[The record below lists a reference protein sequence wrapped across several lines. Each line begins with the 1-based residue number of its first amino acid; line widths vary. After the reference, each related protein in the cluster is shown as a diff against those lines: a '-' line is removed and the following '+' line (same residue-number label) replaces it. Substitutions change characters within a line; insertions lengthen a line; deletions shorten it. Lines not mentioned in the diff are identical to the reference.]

1 MPRETLNLMRISALI
16 AAYDAGLVDL
26 DESDLLKI
34 ENVLKHG
41 LKEIT
46 P

>member
-1 MPRETLNLMRISALI
+1 MPREILNLMRISALI
-16 AAYDAGLVDL
+16 AAYNAGLVDL

-34 ENVLKHG
+34 EHVLKHS
-41 LKEIT
+41 LKEIG